1 MTSLALLALL
11 HEGGWDEVL
20 MVGVGLV
27 LAYAIIML
35 TGRKGTDAEPVE
47 DESAV
52 EADES
57 SDRRA

>member
-1 MTSLALLALL
+1 MTSGMLLVLL

-27 LAYAIIML
+27 LAYLIIMV
-35 TGRKGTDAEPVE
+35 TGRKASDDEPLDE
-47 DESAV
+47 DVV

-57 SDRRA
+57 SDRRS